1 MRRAATWCPKPKG
14 RAEVILC
21 LQSQAGMPGTLSPLT
36 VRAAAAAASAVQ
48 SMRLAAAAVSVPSG
62 PCSPLSSG
70 DSSELGGPTN
80 PVSYLQIN
88 RILKQAHFQSL
99 AQPRPPQRHMTT

>member
-36 VRAAAAAASAVQ
+36 VRAAAAASAVQ
-48 SMRLAAAAVSVPSG
+48 SMRLGAAASQCAVG

-88 RILKQAHFQSL
+88 RILKHAHFQSL
-99 AQPRPPQRHMTT
+99 HSRGHLRDT